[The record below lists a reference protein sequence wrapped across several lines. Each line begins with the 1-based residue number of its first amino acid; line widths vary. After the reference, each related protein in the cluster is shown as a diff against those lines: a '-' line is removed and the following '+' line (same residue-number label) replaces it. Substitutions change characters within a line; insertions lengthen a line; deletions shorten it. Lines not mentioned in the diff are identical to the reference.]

1 MLGHAAICEAF
12 LDFRA
17 YFGTKYKFLKCTVQE
32 KLNSSQAESKK
43 LLFRNVLIVYSPFF
57 RTHSLP
63 PPKLFYV
70 LPLLRFAF
78 FHHVFFPD
86 FDIVLLHLHE
96 FFCIYAVRAPA
107 RNLFVFLFYPTFS
120 LFFRW
125 LTHLAIEFREDDIK
139 ERRLSISVIQIPY
152 WRFDIIKTRHTRWF
166 IMKCR
171 RKMTDLLSSP
181 NFSNY
186 SLGYK
191 SCYPNSNTCC
201 YLSL

>member
-1 MLGHAAICEAF
+1 M
-12 LDFRA
+12 
-17 YFGTKYKFLKCTVQE
+17 
-32 KLNSSQAESKK
+32 
-43 LLFRNVLIVYSPFF
+43 FRNVLIVYSPFF

-152 WRFDIIKTRHTRWF
+152 WRFDITKHAIPDDSSWNVGEKWQIYFRPPTFLIT
-166 IMKCR
+166 
-171 RKMTDLLSSP
+171 LLATNP
-181 NFSNY
+181 ATQIAILVAIFRF
-186 SLGYK
+186 K
-191 SCYPNSNTCC
+191 PIF
-201 YLSL
+201 LSLTRTSSWYHYYRMIILCS